1 MKPFDLQ
8 KFLAGEPITT
18 LGGHQVVAF
27 RYDTNFEGLH
37 PLKVAI
43 KETTGLISDFQ
54 YSIDG
59 NPLGTIDSNYILCM
73 KEPEQWLNVFY
84 NPTQDLVWLGV
95 NRYKTEEEAQ
105 EHLTDHKWYQTSI
118 KLKL

>member
-18 LGGHQVVAF
+18 LGGHKVVAF

-43 KETTGLISDFQ
+43 KETTGLISHFQ

-59 NPLGTIDSNYILCM
+59 SPLGTINPNYILCM
-73 KEPEQWLNVFY
+73 KEPKEKN
-84 NPTQDLVWLGV
+84 
-95 NRYKTEEEAQ
+95 
-105 EHLTDHKWYQTSI
+105 
-118 KLKL
+118 

>member
-8 KFLAGEPITT
+8 KALAGDPVITRDGVPVT
-18 LGGHQVVAF
+18 EIHHFKTRKDEFNVIGVYKGIFRSFKENGGF
-27 RYDTNFEGLH
+27 GLN
-37 PLKVAI
+37 
-43 KETTGLISDFQ
+43 SDSPMDLFM
-54 YSIDG
+54 S
-59 NPLGTIDSNYILCM
+59 
-73 KEPEQWLNVFY
+73 EPEQWVNVFY

-95 NRYKTEEEAQ
+95 NRYKTKEEAE

>member
-1 MKPFDLQ
+1 MKSFDLQ
-8 KFLAGEPITT
+8 KALAGERVISRAGKKVT
-18 LGGHQVVAF
+18 QVTIFDVNNYFLLAAVI
-27 RYDTNFEGLH
+27 EGEL
-37 PLKVAI
+37 LKFLLDGKVNSSGEESPNDLFMD
-43 KETTGLISDFQ
+43 ETGSWINL
-54 YSIDG
+54 
-59 NPLGTIDSNYILCM
+59 
-73 KEPEQWLNVFY
+73 FY